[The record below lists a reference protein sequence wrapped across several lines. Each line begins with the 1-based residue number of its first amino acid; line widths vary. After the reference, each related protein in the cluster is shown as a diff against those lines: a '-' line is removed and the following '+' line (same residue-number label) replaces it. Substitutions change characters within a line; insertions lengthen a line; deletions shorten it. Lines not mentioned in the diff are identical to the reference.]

1 MDEQD
6 KETINELK
14 RFAIIVLAQKIEE
27 EDLSFE
33 ERIRRYLMAWRGEL

>member
-33 ERIRRYLMAWRGEL
+33 EQIRRYLMVWRGEQ